1 MYSILKRVEQYVR
14 DFGMPYKKVLI
25 SSSYFPENFNRVV
38 LEELNKELQL
48 GKREDY
54 IKEYILSLEED
65 DELKLLT
72 YASNNKTRLIISPE
86 DRNFN
91 YQLAGK
97 KISEYAIIEEIQ
109 RREKQAVND
118 LVCIAKAKGL
128 GSRINIDLMSLDI
141 ELRQSAKLCI
151 AYIDYLNK
159 YYQEMLKSNNE
170 KEKLMIKFTEPESST
185 VIRRTRIGDKGTP
198 ERVNSILSVDERIRA
213 LEAYDYLYS
222 GYGYSKSSKEIEYI
236 NYLYDIGDN
245 RYALIMEPYNGTKA
259 TKVQIICSTDTIDM
273 KCFDELVK
281 TTLSLPFSAICKRN
295 DIMRF
300 YHLTMESF
308 ENNLASIIIG
318 KSKTCDKQFDY
329 KIRKRINEAC
339 LNR

>member
-170 KEKLMIKFTEPESST
+170 KEKSMIKFTEPESST

-259 TKVQIICSTDTIDM
+259 TKVQIIHSTDTIDIEYF
-273 KCFDELVK
+273 KELVK
-281 TTLSLPFSAICKRN
+281 TTLSLPFSVICKRN
-295 DIMRF
+295 DILRL
-300 YHLTMESF
+300 YHSTMDSF
-308 ENNLASIIIG
+308 ENKLAVILTG
-318 KSKTCDKQFDY
+318 VGKTCDKQFDY

-339 LNR
+339 SNE

>member
-38 LEELNKELQL
+38 LEELNKELPL

-97 KISEYAIIEEIQ
+97 KLSEYAVIEGIKK
-109 RREKQAVND
+109 REKQAIND
-118 LVCIAKAKGL
+118 LVCISKAKGL
-128 GSRINIDLMSLDI
+128 GRRINIDLMPLDT
-141 ELRQSAKLCI
+141 ELKQSAKLCI

-159 YYQEMLKSNNE
+159 YYQEMLKSNSDRE
-170 KEKLMIKFTEPESST
+170 KSMIRFTEPETST
-185 VIRRTRIGDKGTP
+185 VIRRTKINSNGTV
-198 ERVNSILSVDERIRA
+198 ERVNSILSVDERIGV
-213 LEAYDYLYS
+213 LEGYDYLYS
-222 GYGYSKSSKEIEYI
+222 GYAYSKNSNDIEYV
-236 NYLYDIGDN
+236 NYLYDIGN
-245 RYALIMEPYNGTKA
+245 NKYALVMEPYNGTKA
-259 TKVQIICSTDTIDM
+259 TKVQIIYSTDAIDM
-273 KCFDELVK
+273 EYFNMLVR
-281 TTLSLPFSAICKRN
+281 TTLNLPFSILCKRD
-295 DIMRF
+295 DILRL
-300 YHLTMESF
+300 YHSTMDSF
-308 ENNLASIIIG
+308 ENKLAVILTG
-318 KSKTCDKQFDY
+318 VGKTCDKQSSY
-329 KIRKRINEAC
+329 NIRKRINTGG
-339 LNR
+339 LNK